1 MARYIIRRLLLT
13 IPTLIGISVV
23 TFILVHLAPGT
34 PVGTEIVLSLQSHDV
49 EEEMKEY
56 SRAYFLHLPLF
67 VNVDVQDIRKDVDD
81 LLYML
86 RDPAKQEFVRR
97 QLVYRGGA
105 TLPYVLPGL
114 EDLKPEE
121 LEIVFD
127 ALERVAQR
135 MGVAEDLKKSEDP
148 ASFWRSYWSY
158 YKMDYRKSRARR
170 LVDRF
175 INFNDELAYKEIV
188 RLDTYAFPA
197 VFDAMKGEQD
207 PDRIKPLVTFIEH
220 AAGKQPAG
228 VDRDDAEGMELVVSG
243 WQDWW
248 WRYEDEFSSC
258 DGLCKIYGIVAKTQY
273 FHWVQRLLKL
283 DFGISITDGR
293 RINEKLKERLP
304 VTLLLSML
312 ALLISYCV
320 SIPLGTYSAMKVGK
334 PVDKG
339 ISLFLFILYSL
350 PSFWLA
356 IILIRLLCGVGTFDI
371 FPIQGLVT
379 QGSEAWPVHARVLDM
394 AHHLVLPVFC
404 LSYVSFA
411 ILSRYQRTAT
421 LEVLRQDYIRTA
433 RAKGLGEMAVV
444 IRHVLKNSLIPI
456 VTLLGVQ
463 IPFLIGGSVI
473 VERIFGIE
481 GMGLETFEAIR
492 NRDYNWILSVA
503 FITSVL
509 TIAGM
514 LISDILYAVIDPRI
528 SYQKR

>member
-1 MARYIIRRLLLT
+1 MARYITRRLLLT

-34 PVGTEIVLSLQSHDV
+34 PVGTEMALSLQSHDV
-49 EEEMKEY
+49 EEELKEY

-67 VNVDVQDIRKDVDD
+67 VNVNVQDIRKDVDD

-86 RDPAKQEFVRR
+86 RDKDKQEFIRR
-97 QLVYRGGA
+97 QLIYMGGA
-105 TLPYVLPGL
+105 TLPYILPRL
-114 EDLKPEE
+114 EEMKPEE
-121 LEIVFD
+121 LEIVLD
-127 ALERVAQR
+127 ALERVAER
-135 MGVAEDLKKSEDP
+135 MGVAGDLKKSEDP

-197 VFDAMKGEQD
+197 VFEVLKGERD
-207 PDRIKPLVTFIEH
+207 TGRIEALVKFVEH
-220 AAGKQPAG
+220 ATGKQPAG
-228 VDRDDAEGMELVVSG
+228 VDKDDAEGMELVVSG
-243 WQDWW
+243 WEDWW

-258 DGLCKIYGIVAKTQY
+258 DGLCRIYGVVTKTRY
-273 FHWVQRLLKL
+273 FHWVQRLFKL

-293 RINEKLKERLP
+293 SINEKLKERLP

-312 ALLISYCV
+312 ALLISYVV
-320 SIPLGTYSAMKVGK
+320 SVPLGIYSAMNVGK
-334 PVDKG
+334 PMDKV
-339 ISLFLFILYSL
+339 ISLLLFILYSL

-379 QGSEAWPVHARVLDM
+379 QGSEAWPIHARALDLL
-394 AHHLVLPVFC
+394 HHLVLPVLC

-411 ILSRYQRTAT
+411 TLSRYQRSAT

-433 RAKGLGEMAVV
+433 RAKGLGETAVV

-503 FITSVL
+503 FITSML
-509 TIAGM
+509 TVAGM